1 MTVRL
6 VADPYPPYQF
16 EEEGN
21 VKGIDHDV
29 IVAAFAESAMAV
41 ETQLLPWQECI
52 ERMQRRWADG
62 IFQIVRSSEREGQF
76 LFSHPLRTAKTAFF
90 SSDDRHISF
99 DKDRDLTSQI
109 SNLKLGVLTGYS
121 YVPQVDDLSEDIKI
135 FVDSQEMLLHGL
147 FKRKFDLMIM
157 DVGVARYLQ
166 SRMNFSGIEQD
177 EDCVFSRNLYVAFQ
191 KDSGDLVEKFNR
203 GLEVIKRDGRYTKI
217 LRRYIDRAP

>member
-16 EEEGN
+16 EEEGI

-29 IVAAFAESAMAV
+29 IVAAFAVSAMAV

-52 ERMQRRWADG
+52 ERMQRSWADG

-90 SSDDRHISF
+90 SSDDRHISL

-109 SNLKLGVLTGYS
+109 SNLKLGVLSGYS
-121 YVPQVDDLSEDIKI
+121 YVPQVDDLSEDVKI
-135 FVDSQEMLLHGL
+135 YVDSQEMLFHGL
-147 FKRKFDLMIM
+147 SERKFDLMIM

-166 SRMNFSGIEQD
+166 SRMILSGIEQA

-191 KDSGDLVEKFNR
+191 KERGDLVEKFNR
-203 GLEVIKRDGRYTKI
+203 GLKKVKRDGRYEEI
-217 LRRYIDRAP
+217 SRVYIDRPP